1 MLENIQK
8 AFQQSIGNKQVALFW
23 LKNEEINVGICNYGA
38 RITHFIVS
46 KKNIP
51 VDITLGFNSLEE
63 YISKQ
68 NELYYGVTVGRFA
81 NRIEDAKFT
90 LNGER
95 YQLDANNGGNSLHSG
110 NIAFHNKVWDV
121 KEVKENSIK
130 LAILSPDGEGGF
142 PGDLTCEVSFTL
154 TDDNEL
160 IVNYSAKTDKDT
172 VINLTN
178 HAYFN
183 LNGEESGSILNHEIC
198 INADEFLPIKENCIP
213 KGEFEDVA
221 NTPFDFRE
229 GKTIEQDI
237 HLENEQLKF
246 GNGYDHSFAINQT
259 EIMNFAASAKGDQT
273 SLTLEIYTTEPG
285 MQFYTGNYLAGDKG
299 KRGTSYS
306 ERTGFCFETQHHPNS
321 PNQQNF
327 PSTVLKAGEEF
338 KSITVYKVS

>member
-1 MLENIQK
+1 MLENIQE
-8 AFQQSIGNKQVALFW
+8 AFQKNIDNKQVALFW

-46 KKNIP
+46 KQNIA
-51 VDITLGFNSLEE
+51 VDITLGFNSLDE
-63 YISKQ
+63 YLSKQ
-68 NELYYGVTVGRFA
+68 NEFYYGVTVGRFA

-90 LNGER
+90 LNGET

-121 KEVKENSIK
+121 KEVKEKSIK

-142 PGDLTCEVSFTL
+142 PGNLTCEVNFTL
-154 TDDNEL
+154 TEDNEL

-183 LNGEESGSILNHEIC
+183 LNGEGSGSVLNHEIC

-213 KGEFEDVA
+213 KGELEDVTH
-221 NTPFDFRE
+221 TPFDFRD
-229 GKTIEQDI
+229 GKTIGQDI
-237 HLENEQLKF
+237 NLGNEQLGF

-259 EIMNFAASAKGDQT
+259 EIVNFAASAKGDKT
-273 SLTLEIYTTEPG
+273 GLTLEVYTTEPA
-285 MQFYTGNYLAGDKG
+285 MQFYTGNYLTGDKG
-299 KRGTSYS
+299 KNGAPYS

-327 PSTVLKAGEEF
+327 PSTVLKAQEEF